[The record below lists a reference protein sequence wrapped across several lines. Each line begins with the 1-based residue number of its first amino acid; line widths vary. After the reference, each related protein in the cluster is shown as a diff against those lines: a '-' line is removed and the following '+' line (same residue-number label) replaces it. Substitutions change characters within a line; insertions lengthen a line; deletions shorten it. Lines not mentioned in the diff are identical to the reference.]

1 MFNNII
7 EVIDYILD
15 EKNLQ
20 IFYNDF
26 PLNGE
31 GVLIE
36 SSNHSVLETLDG
48 LSDLNYSHI
57 KLFFRIP
64 KKTMGYVELEK
75 KIKAMYQKIYDSQH
89 NTYGSITIDRIE
101 PYTQST
107 FSTDKECYVVSLDF
121 DTRYRK
127 EFL

>member
-15 EKNLQ
+15 EKNMQ

-26 PLNGE
+26 PLDGE

-36 SSNHSVLETLDG
+36 SSNNSVYETLDG
-48 LSDLNYSHI
+48 LSDLYFAHI
-57 KLFFRIP
+57 KLFFRIS
-64 KKTMGYVELEK
+64 KKKMGYVELDK
-75 KIKAMYQKIYDSQH
+75 KIKAMYQKIYNAQNDTFDS
-89 NTYGSITIDRIE
+89 YTIERIE

-107 FSTDKECYVVSLDF
+107 FSTDKEAYIVSLDF

-127 EFL
+127 EF

>member
-7 EVIDYILD
+7 EVIDFILD
-15 EKNLQ
+15 EQNLQ

-26 PLNGE
+26 PLDGE

-36 SSNHSVLETLDG
+36 SSNHSILETLDG
-48 LSDLNYSHI
+48 LSDLHYSHI

-64 KKTMGYVELEK
+64 KKNMGYVVLDE
-75 KIKAMYQKIYDSQH
+75 KIKAMYQKIYNSQH
-89 NTYGSITIDRIE
+89 NKYGSIIIDRIE
-101 PYTQST
+101 PYTLSS